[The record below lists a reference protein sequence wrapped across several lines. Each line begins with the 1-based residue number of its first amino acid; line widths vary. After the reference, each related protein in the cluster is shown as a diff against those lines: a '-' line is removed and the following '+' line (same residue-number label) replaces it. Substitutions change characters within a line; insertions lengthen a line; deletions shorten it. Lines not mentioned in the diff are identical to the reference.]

1 MANKNPALEALI
13 EEYQNSAATKEEQIV
28 TRKLQLIKAHLLDCG
43 EEEFV
48 FADEIVSEFCRIIKN
63 MKEQSE
69 KTAAEAKKSLDARLD
84 SGKVLNGFVP
94 RYNEGD
100 ILSNLNYDTAEELL
114 VAFYNVC
121 RNEQKRKSDAERKQ
135 YPAIRKLSELTEPIE
150 VNSTVK
156 DYVARINTFTRRYMR
171 DLPRTMELW
180 LGQTR
185 KIDPVVFTFLNI
197 ELILAEFETKNG
209 DGSVNKQKSNI
220 QSALRKLNEFKKR

>member
-13 EEYQNSAATKEEQIV
+13 EEYQNSATSKEEQIV
-28 TRKLQLIKAHLLDCG
+28 IRKLQLIKAHLLDCG
-43 EEEFV
+43 QEDFV

-100 ILSNLNYDTAEELL
+100 IPSSLNYDTAEELL
-114 VAFYNVC
+114 VAFYNAF
-121 RNEQKRKSDAERKQ
+121 RNEQKRKSDAEKTD
-135 YPAIRKLSELTEPIE
+135 YPSIERLSDLTEGK

-171 DLPRTMELW
+171 ELPRTMELW